1 MALADFEG
9 EQGCFV
15 RGFLDLGLGKYFL
28 FVLIGF
34 LADFY
39 DCSTVVIC
47 VMRVLTLVR
56 VDPNITYS
64 AAPPLLWSFLEPGVG
79 ITVAC
84 GPLVGPLLRGG
95 RWIKGNT
102 TKSSQTGG
110 SSSHFERI
118 RDPLHHMQSIHPQN
132 ATSSIT
138 ELGPMGNGAENGG
151 ASDSKSISKSVSSSQ
166 RSAEYNPMGL
176 KSGFDK

>member
-1 MALADFEG
+1 
-9 EQGCFV
+9 
-15 RGFLDLGLGKYFL
+15 
-28 FVLIGF
+28 
-34 LADFY
+34 
-39 DCSTVVIC
+39 
-47 VMRVLTLVR
+47 MRVLTLVR
-56 VDPNITYS
+56 VDQNITYS
-64 AAPPLLWSFLEPGVG
+64 ASPPLLWSFLEPGVG

-102 TKSSQTGG
+102 TKSSRTGG

-118 RDPLHHMQSIHPQN
+118 RDTPERMQSIHAHN
-132 ATSSIT
+132 ATSTT
-138 ELGPMGNGAENGG
+138 ELGPMGSAAGV
-151 ASDSKSISKSVSSSQ
+151 ASDSKSISKSLSSSQ